1 MKRPAGAI
9 GETYETADLVF
20 SAGQRG
26 SDNAAAADDDDDVL
40 RTFSL
45 VCFPKP
51 STQPESCDYNIF

>member
-1 MKRPAGAI
+1 MRRPAGAI
-9 GETYETADLVF
+9 GETYETTDLVF

-26 SDNAAAADDDDDVL
+26 SDNVVDDDDDVL

-51 STQPESCDYNIF
+51 STQPESCDYNI